1 VTAGFYTAAS
11 QKRWKELMKIGIPE
25 FEKTHS
31 TIKVQW
37 EPEPPTHNMME
48 KMVTMYAA
56 GTAPDIVGDCC
67 STLPT
72 WAAKGML
79 LDLDPYIK
87 THWPKNWADDFLP
100 SQLNAMVLPGVGRF
114 AIPEYLG
121 TMAIFYNKDLFTEM
135 KIPFPK
141 SSWTFDDMAEII
153 EKLTVPSKR
162 RFGALLPW
170 DSDDRFAADLLA
182 PFGAYL
188 VDPKNNMKC
197 AVNTPEGLQAVKW
210 YYNLVYTKQA
220 VPSWDV
226 NNWGSSNFPGL
237 QEQDLFATKTVAMI
251 GEGSWMIRPIVDAV
265 GNKFT
270 WDLVEP
276 PVGPVKRNTLSTTD
290 GYGITKK
297 TKNPEAAWEFVDFLA
312 SPTFETIMIDNAF
325 LQPSRKSLIPHYIS
339 FARKSYPQL
348 KTVNLE
354 ALTNAM
360 TQQFATPEQLFKY
373 EPQAML
379 AYKAVMT
386 ESLYSPKTSLTPEQ
400 IVSKLATEI
409 DAAEQKAAAGN

>member
-1 VTAGFYTAAS
+1 
-11 QKRWKELMKIGIPE
+11 
-25 FEKTHS
+25 
-31 TIKVQW
+31 
-37 EPEPPTHNMME
+37 
-48 KMVTMYAA
+48 
-56 GTAPDIVGDCC
+56 
-67 STLPT
+67 
-72 WAAKGML
+72 AKGML
-79 LDLDPYIK
+79 QDLDPYIK
-87 THWPKNWADDFLP
+87 TYWPKNWAADFLP
-100 SQLNAMVLPGVGRF
+100 SQLNAMVLPKVGRF

-121 TMAIFYNKDLFTEM
+121 TMAIFYNKELFTEM

-141 SSWTFDDMAEII
+141 SSWTFDDMALII

-170 DSDDRFAADLLA
+170 DPDDRFAADLLA
-182 PFGAYL
+182 PFGASL
-188 VDPKNNMKC
+188 VDPKDNMKC
-197 AVNTPEGLQAVKW
+197 AVNTPEGLQAVTW
-210 YYNLVYTKQA
+210 YYNLIYTKQS
-220 VPSWDV
+220 VPSWNV

-265 GNKFT
+265 GNKFV

-297 TKNPEAAWEFVDFLA
+297 STNPEAAWEFVDFLA
-312 SPTFETIMIDNAF
+312 SPTFEKIMIDNAF
-325 LQPSRKSLIPHYIS
+325 LQPSRKSLISHYIN
-339 FARKSYPQL
+339 FARTSYPQL
-348 KTVNLE
+348 KSVNLT
-354 ALTNAM
+354 ALTDAM

-386 ESLYSPKTSLTPEQ
+386 ESLYSPKSSLTPEQ

-409 DAAEQKAAAGN
+409 DAAEQKAATGQ